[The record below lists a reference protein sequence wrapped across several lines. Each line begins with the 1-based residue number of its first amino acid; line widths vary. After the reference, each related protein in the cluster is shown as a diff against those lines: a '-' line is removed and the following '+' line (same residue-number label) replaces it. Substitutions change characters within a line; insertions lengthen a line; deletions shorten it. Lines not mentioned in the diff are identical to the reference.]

1 MKIEKLSDKQIRC
14 TLTRDD
20 LIDRR
25 IKLSELAYGT
35 EKAKALFRELIQQAN
50 FEFGFEAEDIPLMVE
65 AIPLSSESLILIV
78 TKVDDPDELDTRFS
92 RFTGYDGDDDFDDD
106 DFDDEDGDDEVMDL
120 FRRFKGNDAQDA
132 AKQRLDS
139 DADNDFRTFV
149 FEMPTLQQVMEIAKV
164 VSSYYKGESVLY
176 KDNRYGVYILALS
189 QNGTDRNA
197 FERVCNTVSE
207 YGKIRRTEEA
217 TLSYMN
223 EHFDVLVSKDALK
236 KLAV

>member
-176 KDNRYGVYILALS
+176 KDNRYDVYILALS